1 MSDDIYGIYG
11 KFWGKINNISNNTN
25 TQQFINIYPLTK
37 GVNYNTIDTKQ
48 LNEYELKNR
57 IDLTKTAI
65 MKYKDYLSNIKD
77 RPEINMDN
85 YVDTYIDTL
94 AAFALLRH
102 SMTIFIL
109 LQKEKITQ
117 NIQENQKKQEELKD
131 KLSTTQINIKEQQ
144 NQVKDAKQLLKNFSD
159 ALKTTIVACKTD
171 EKCQN
176 IDFNTID
183 SINEAHQLINKYIL
197 DKEREVEELNSKVKE
212 LGELIKIGVPII
224 ATLPESSRF

>member
-1 MSDDIYGIYG
+1 MSNGIIYD
-11 KFWGKINNISNNTN
+11 KFFKKINDISKTDTN
-25 TQQFINIYPLTK
+25 SPLFIEKYPLTIN
-37 GVNYNTIDTKQ
+37 VNYNSIDTT
-48 LNEYELKNR
+48 ELDKN
-57 IDLTKTAI
+57 IDLTKNAI
-65 MKYKDYLSNIKD
+65 MQYKKYLSSIKEKTSQINI
-77 RPEINMDN
+77 EN

-117 NIQENQKKQEELKD
+117 NKKENQKQQDELARKQ
-131 KLSTTQINIKEQQ
+131 TNVQQ
-144 NQVKDAKQLLKNFSD
+144 QVKDAKDLLKNFSD
-159 ALKTTIVACKTD
+159 ALKTTINQCKEHD
-171 EKCQN
+171 NCQ
-176 IDFNTID
+176 TIEFDTVD